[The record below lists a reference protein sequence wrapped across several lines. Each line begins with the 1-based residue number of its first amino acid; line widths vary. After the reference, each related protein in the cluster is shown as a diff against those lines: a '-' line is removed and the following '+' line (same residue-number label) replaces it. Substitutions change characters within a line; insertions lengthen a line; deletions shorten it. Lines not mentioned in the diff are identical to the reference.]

1 MGAGKQTQVLWKR
14 SKRSQQLSHL
24 ISPIGPHFRCY
35 KANIWRAAME
45 GKLWVLQV
53 HGWTPQA
60 EACRLEHGDAHV
72 TNGKY
77 YECSISGE
85 YDEGSGWASWMRS
98 QSAAETADP
107 QRLCF
112 VTDSSW
118 SCAPKSNIH
127 REGTEV
133 QTVVNLQINT
143 VVKAVTSFLIW
154 NISFK
159 SNETVQKT
167 LLALFSFR
175 GLAFFVIYFGFSVI
189 YLFRDKVSSS

>member
-1 MGAGKQTQVLWKR
+1 
-14 SKRSQQLSHL
+14 
-24 ISPIGPHFRCY
+24 
-35 KANIWRAAME
+35 ME

-53 HGWTPQA
+53 HGWTLQA
-60 EACRLEHGDAHV
+60 EACRLEHRDARV

-98 QSAAETADP
+98 LSAAETADP
-107 QRLCF
+107 QRLWF
-112 VTDSSW
+112 FSPYTDSSW
-118 SCAPKSNIH
+118 SWAPKSNNIH
-127 REGTEV
+127 GEGAEV

-143 VVKAVTSFLIW
+143 AVKAVTSFLIW
-154 NISFK
+154 NTSFK

-167 LLALFSFR
+167 LLFLFSFR
-175 GLAFFVIYFGFSVI
+175 VLAFFVIYFGFSVI

>member
-1 MGAGKQTQVLWKR
+1 
-14 SKRSQQLSHL
+14 
-24 ISPIGPHFRCY
+24 
-35 KANIWRAAME
+35 ME

-60 EACRLEHGDAHV
+60 EACRLEHRDARV

-98 QSAAETADP
+98 LSAAETADP
-107 QRLCF
+107 QRLWF
-112 VTDSSW
+112 FPHTL
-118 SCAPKSNIH
+118 IH
-127 REGTEV
+127 HDHGHQRATTYMGRE
-133 QTVVNLQINT
+133 QKCRLVNLQINT
-143 VVKAVTSFLIW
+143 AVKAVTSFLIW

-167 LLALFSFR
+167 SLFLFSFR
-175 GLAFFVIYFGFSVI
+175 VLAFFVIYFGFSVI